1 MDSVDRR
8 IHSCPKIK
16 AKLSFDG
23 RKLNFPM
30 KQKLSVGGSVLFGLF
45 GAPIPVNEVVCL
57 HSVLQL
63 PVISKFFLRW
73 RVLMLHVV
81 LNGCCHCW
89 VGKGKDVCEQQIL

>member
-1 MDSVDRR
+1 MMIMRTVRGQCRSSN

-16 AKLSFDG
+16 VNSSSDG

-63 PVISKFFLRW
+63 PVISTVFFVRW
-73 RVLMLHVV
+73 
-81 LNGCCHCW
+81 
-89 VGKGKDVCEQQIL
+89 